1 MFNFGLPI
9 ETLDFFHSAI
19 SKKDMVKKIQLRAEI
34 DEYNDVSEL
43 DVMDARLL
51 EAASRA
57 ADTAYAPYS
66 RFNVGAAAL
75 LENGVIVIGNNQENV
90 AYPSG
95 LCAERVVMF
104 SVGAHHP
111 DVPVK
116 ALAITAKSEEFEIDE
131 PLAPCGACR
140 QVMVETEKKYGQH
153 IKIILRGQRGK
164 VHVISSVNDILPFSF
179 SSDKLKDK

>member
-1 MFNFGLPI
+1 
-9 ETLDFFHSAI
+9 
-19 SKKDMVKKIQLRAEI
+19 MVKKIEIRVEI
-34 DEYNDVSEL
+34 DEYDSIGEL
-43 DVMDARLL
+43 TDLDARLL
-51 EAASRA
+51 EAAGKA

-66 RFNVGAAAL
+66 HFNVGAAAL
-75 LENGVIVIGNNQENV
+75 LDNGEIIVGNNQENV

-116 ALAITAKSEEFEIDE
+116 AIAITAKSEEFGIDE

-140 QVMVETEKKYGQH
+140 QVMVETEKKHGQN
-153 IKIILRGQRGK
+153 IRIILRGQKGK
-164 VHVISSVNDILPFSF
+164 IHVVNSVSDILPFSF
-179 SSDKLKDK
+179 SSDKLKGK

>member
-1 MFNFGLPI
+1 MGFGVS
-9 ETLDFFHSAI
+9 D
-19 SKKDMVKKIQLRAEI
+19 KGMVKKIEIRVEI
-34 DEYNDVSEL
+34 DEYDSIGEL
-43 DVMDARLL
+43 TDLDARLL
-51 EAASRA
+51 EAAGKA

-66 RFNVGAAAL
+66 HFNVGAAAL
-75 LENGVIVIGNNQENV
+75 LDNGEIIVGNNQENV

-116 ALAITAKSEEFEIDE
+116 AIAITAKSEEFGIDE

-140 QVMVETEKKYGQH
+140 QVMVETEKKHGQN
-153 IKIILRGQRGK
+153 IRIILRGQKGK
-164 VHVISSVNDILPFSF
+164 IHVVNSVSDILPFSF
-179 SSDKLKDK
+179 SSDKLKGK